1 MSGWTI
7 AVLSLPPEEEAC
19 LRNREETQAAMLAY
33 WEAGAFGTRWLDRL
47 VAEGK
52 ATQVQSGGYPD
63 RYAAQASAI
72 LPLLADPTGLPEV
85 RGQVALYQAHIGVC
99 PDTAILTITVWDQS

>member
-7 AVLSLPPEEEAC
+7 AVLNLPPEEEAH

-33 WEAGAFGTRWLDRL
+33 WEVGAFGTRWLDRL

-63 RYAAQASAI
+63 RYAAQADAI
-72 LPLLADPTGLPEV
+72 LPLLADPAGLPEV
-85 RGQVALYQAHIGVC
+85 RGQVALYQSHLSAC
-99 PDTAILTITVWDQS
+99 PATATLTITVWDQS

>member
-7 AVLSLPPEEEAC
+7 AVLHLPPEEEAR
-19 LRNREETQAAMLAY
+19 LRSREETQAAMLAY

-47 VAEGK
+47 VAEGR

-63 RYAAQASAI
+63 RYVAQAGAI
-72 LPLLADPTGLPEV
+72 LPLLADPAGLPEV
-85 RGQVALYQAHIGVC
+85 RGQVALYQAHLGAC
-99 PDTAILTITVWDQS
+99 PETATLTITVWDQS